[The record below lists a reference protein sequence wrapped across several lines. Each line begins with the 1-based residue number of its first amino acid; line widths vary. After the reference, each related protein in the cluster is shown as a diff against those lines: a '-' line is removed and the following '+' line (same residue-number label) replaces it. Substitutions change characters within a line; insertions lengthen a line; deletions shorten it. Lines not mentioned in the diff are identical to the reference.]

1 MDTVLSPQDRDLK
14 TIPLIDVGADG
25 PLTLL
30 DAVPEHLAR
39 IIAHGEDHYGSTAL
53 RVGDGLSRRWLKRTR
68 NPYIAEIDAVAAR
81 IGGPGAYLLN
91 LSFEWTCT
99 AGVGPDP
106 SGDGNR
112 MLRTLDWP
120 LDGLGENLI
129 VARHETDVGPYY
141 DLTWPGFVGT
151 VTAMAPGR
159 FSAAINQPP
168 MHRYTPS
175 CGLDWLIGRARLW
188 WSRELPPLHLLR
200 RVFETCRGYD
210 DARQVLIQTELAMP
224 AFITLS
230 GLAPDQAC
238 VIERS
243 ETWGAVREAP
253 ASVANHWI
261 AGGSGGR
268 IRGVDSAGRWRMMEA
283 VRDSVGDDFS
293 WMQPPILNPTTR
305 LAAVANAKTGALL
318 AQGWEADGPATT
330 VFRL

>member
-1 MDTVLSPQDRDLK
+1 M
-14 TIPLIDVGADG
+14 IDAGTGG
-25 PLTLL
+25 PLLLL
-30 DAVPEHLAR
+30 DAVPEKLAW
-39 IIAHGEDHYGSTAL
+39 IVAHGEDHYGSAAL
-53 RVGDGLSRRWLKRTR
+53 RVGDGLSRRWLRRTH

-129 VARHETDVGPYY
+129 VACHETDVGPYY
-141 DLTWPGFVGT
+141 DLTWPGFIGT

-168 MHRYTPS
+168 MQRYPPW
-175 CGLDWLIGRARLW
+175 CWLDWLIGRARLW
-188 WSRELPPLHLLR
+188 PSRGLPPLHLLR

-210 DARQVLIQTELAMP
+210 DARQVLIETDLAMP

-230 GLAPDQAC
+230 GLTPDQAC
-238 VIERS
+238 VIERA
-243 ETWGAVREAP
+243 ETLALVREGP

-261 AGGSGGR
+261 AGNRGGR
-268 IRGVDSAGRWRMMEA
+268 MRGIDSIGRWQMMEA
-283 VRDSVGDDFS
+283 VRDSVGDGFS
-293 WMQPPILNPTTR
+293 WMQSPIRNPTTR
-305 LAAVANAKTGALL
+305 VAAVTNAKTGALL
-318 AQGWEADGPATT
+318 AQGWEAGDIATT
-330 VFRL
+330 EFRL